1 MPSSR
6 TEVGPGFLLFPV
18 DDEFCSFSNSVDSCL
33 WLSSSEIII
42 DFSLFHKYCEIE
54 TVQSEAIPKI
64 LCKSIYLE
72 NHHHRQSNVLMA
84 QKICWSY
91 KITQPGHQSLSSILV
106 DHEIDYNE

>member
-42 DFSLFHKYCEIE
+42 DFSLFHRYCEIE
-54 TVQSEAIPKI
+54 SEAIHQI
-64 LCKSIYLE
+64 LFKSTYLE
-72 NHHHRQSNVLMA
+72 NHHRRQSNVLMA

-91 KITQPGHQSLSSILV
+91 KITQPGHRSLNSILV